1 MLTSIG
7 VLILIV
13 GIVFEVLRIRDK
25 RVEAEN
31 ALRREYNSKERDS
44 YNHKPMLKIVG
55 DILPFSSRILVAV
68 GAAITI
74 FTGAFF
80 YANSGTVY
88 AVQYPW
94 GGDKMVATQ
103 GISTSFYGRT
113 IPISFEMSAQDII
126 LKPKKGENEEDFQ
139 ERRRKSLVNFDGI
152 YNRQA
157 SQWEF
162 SDAIKADIATAV
174 VIEVDITD
182 EERFLN
188 MADRNRSEGKLM
200 IGRVLPNIDAALKNT
215 AKLMDAQEYIS
226 GKASDFDR
234 YFRDQL
240 ENGMYLVE
248 EYTPEQKAQEII
260 GDTTAVRTVGGN
272 TNQQKKWRIK
282 RDNQDNIVRDNKS
295 NTLTQY
301 GIRIVQAQVTGID
314 WEPSFDKRL
323 QLQKEQVAQ
332 TQLEKQEAEK
342 EFYRAK
348 KEIAKGEAEK
358 AKERAKLEKEQIKLK
373 IAAETEAI
381 VATQNKI
388 AEREIYEVTKLRAL
402 SIKVTADA
410 DAYRNQKL
418 VNAGLTPQERAKLE
432 LEKAVGVARE
442 LKDLKLPQVMFSG
455 QQGSGNSSILEQ
467 FIGAEM
473 AKGMLSNK

>member
-1 MLTSIG
+1 MFTLFIG
-7 VLILIV
+7 LLILIA
-13 GIVFEVLRIRDK
+13 GIVFKILKSKDEARSEKIRQYN
-25 RVEAEN
+25 EEN
-31 ALRREYNSKERDS
+31 PATPKLQ
-44 YNHKPMLKIVG
+44 LKSRA
-55 DILPFSSRILVAV
+55 DFLPFSHRILI
-68 GAAITI
+68 GIGSAIL
-74 FTGAFF
+74 FFGAFF

-103 GISTSFYGRT
+103 GISVSFYGKT
-113 IPISFEMSAQDII
+113 IPISFEMSAQDVI
-126 LKPKKGENEEDFQ
+126 LKPKQGESAEDFQ
-139 ERRRKSLVNFDGI
+139 ERRKKALVNHDGI

-174 VIEVDITD
+174 VLEVDITD
-182 EERFLN
+182 EARFLN

-248 EYTPEQKAQEII
+248 EYTPKQTTPEII
-260 GDTTAVRTVGGN
+260 GDTATVRTIGGN
-272 TNQQKKWRIK
+272 SNQQKKWRIK
-282 RDNQDNIVRDNKS
+282 RDSQGNIVRDNKS

-342 EFYRAK
+342 EYYRAK
-348 KEIAKGEAEK
+348 KEVAKGESEK
-358 AKERAKLEKEQIKLK
+358 AKERARLEKDMIKQTISAK
-373 IAAETEAI
+373 TEAE
-381 VATQNKI
+381 VAKQNVI
-388 AEREIYEVTKLRAL
+388 AERQKLEVEQLRAK
-402 SIKVTADA
+402 STKVAADA
-410 DAYRNQKL
+410 EAYKNQRL
-418 VNAGLTPQERAKLE
+418 VTAGLTPQERAEWEFKT
-432 LEKAVGVARE
+432 KIGVARE
-442 LKDLKLPQVMFSG
+442 LKSLELPQIYIEG
-455 QQGSGNSSILEQ
+455 GSKGSEGSLLESL
-467 FIGAEM
+467 IGSEM
-473 AKGMLSNK
+473 AKGMLNTKK